1 MNDTKYHFDK
11 VQDFAGFAVEN
22 AKPGDMVPVL
32 MSAILTSDDQNFH
45 KYAETISNVYLNKTG
60 VFLNLVHQF
69 LVVIHENLSCD
80 IYVNDFQ
87 VAYEIHLKRDVK
99 KGEVL
104 KLKDV
109 ADIKRVKFPEITI
122 TEMDKIIYCFKVG
135 WRFGLYFDVIPRV
148 QNDNI
153 PDNIKVEKL
162 DIEKMMISIGA
173 LYRHLT
179 FYDVYST
186 LQSKAQFEEMKKDGW
201 FPFIEMLPDDYNNL
215 SKIYQNRFDFENRIM
230 GIVNSYNETRIHNIT
245 ERWWKNQF
253 FFEKKTL
260 IEAGVNAYL
269 QNTQEG
275 FINCIKNLS
284 TEMEGLLRLVYFED
298 TSKGNNV
305 KSNELI
311 SHIINKA
318 RSKSGSDF
326 SLLFPIHFLEYL
338 QNEIFA
344 NFNFETGNINLSRHS
359 SSHGAVAA
367 TKYTKGRALQFILI
381 LDQIYFYI

>member
-32 MSAILTSDDQNFH
+32 MSAILTSDDLNFH
-45 KYAETISNVYLNKTG
+45 KYIEKISNVYLNKTD
-60 VFLNLVHQF
+60 VFINSVYQF
-69 LVVIHENLSCD
+69 LVVIHQDLSCD

-87 VAYEIHLKRDVK
+87 VELEIHLKRDVN

-104 KLKDV
+104 TIKDI
-109 ADIKRVKFPEITI
+109 ADVKRVKFPEIAI

-135 WRFGLYFDVIPRV
+135 WRFGLYFDFTPRI
-148 QNDNI
+148 QAENI
-153 PDNIKVEKL
+153 PDYIQVKEL
-162 DIEKMMISIGA
+162 DLEKMMISIGA
-173 LYRHLT
+173 LYRHLS
-179 FYDVYST
+179 FYDIYST
-186 LQSKAQFEEMKKDGW
+186 LHSKVQFEEMKKEGW
-201 FPFIEMLPDDYNNL
+201 FPFIEMLADDYNKL
-215 SKIYQNRFDFENRIM
+215 SEIYQNRFDFENRIM
-230 GIVNSYNETRIHNIT
+230 GIVNSYNETRIHDIT
-245 ERWWKNQF
+245 EKWWKNQF
-253 FFEKKTL
+253 FFEKKAL

-284 TEMEGLLRLVYFED
+284 TEIEGLLRLVYFDE
-298 TSKGNNV
+298 TNKGNNV

-318 RSKSGSDF
+318 KSKSGSDF

-344 NFNFETGNINLSRHS
+344 NFDFATGNIELSRHS

-367 TKYTKGRALQFILI
+367 AKYTKERALQFILI